1 MDRNIYY
8 FDNNATTAVASEV
21 FEAMQPYLQS
31 EWGNPSSAYFFGHH
45 LGKAIDEARQKVA
58 ALIGADSREIIFT
71 SCGTES
77 DNTAIFSALE
87 TTGKRH
93 IITSA
98 VEHPAIMSHAAY
110 LQQKGYEITF
120 LPVKPDG
127 TLDPAQIA
135 QAIRPETAMV
145 SLMYANN
152 ETGVIFPIEE
162 VGKIC
167 KKVKVLFHTD
177 AVQAPGKLK
186 INVKEMN
193 VDFLSLSAHKLHAPK
208 GIGMLYIKHR
218 TPFKPLIIG
227 GHQERKRRGG
237 TENVPY
243 IIGFGKAA
251 EMSLSCFSEENTRVR
266 ALRDRLEEGIL
277 STIPNTRLNGHKSL
291 RLPNT
296 TNIAFDFIEA
306 EAIIMMFDQLGICVS
321 SGSACTTGSMD
332 ASHVLSAM
340 GLSAMQARGSVRF
353 SLSRYNRDEE
363 VDYVLKHL
371 PPIVSKLRS
380 MSPLSEA
387 HPDNV

>member
-1 MDRNIYY
+1 MNRKMYY

-45 LGKAIDEARQKVA
+45 LGKAIDEARQKIA
-58 ALIGADSREIIFT
+58 ALVGADPREIIFT

-98 VEHPAIMSHAAY
+98 VEHSAIMSHVAY
-110 LQQKGYEITF
+110 LQQKGYEVTY
-120 LPVKPDG
+120 LPVKSDG
-127 TLDPAQIA
+127 TLDPAQVA
-135 QAIRPETAMV
+135 QAIRPDTALV

-152 ETGVIFPIEE
+152 ETGVVFPIEE

-208 GIGMLYIKHR
+208 GIGMLYVKHR
-218 TPFKPLIIG
+218 TPFKPFIIG

-251 EMSLSCFSEENTRVR
+251 EMSLSLYSEENTRVR

-277 STIPNTRLNGHKSL
+277 STVPNTRLNGHKSL
-291 RLPNT
+291 RVPNT

-340 GLSAMQARGSVRF
+340 GLSAMQARGSIRF
-353 SLSRYNRDEE
+353 SLSRYNREEE
-363 VDYVLKHL
+363 VDFVLKHL
-371 PPIVSKLRS
+371 PPIVSKLRA

>member
-1 MDRNIYY
+1 MDRRIYY

-58 ALIGADSREIIFT
+58 ALVGADSREIIFT

-98 VEHPAIMSHAAY
+98 VEHSAIMSHAAH
-110 LQQKGYEITF
+110 LKQKGYEVTL
-120 LPVKPDG
+120 LPVKSDG
-127 TLDPAQIA
+127 TLDPAQVA
-135 QAIRPETAMV
+135 QAIRPETAVV

-152 ETGVIFPIEE
+152 ETGVVFPIEE

-167 KKVKVLFHTD
+167 KKARVLFHTD

-186 INVKEMN
+186 INVEEMN

-208 GIGMLYIKHR
+208 GIGMLYIKHK

-251 EMSLSCFSEENTRVR
+251 EISLSCFSEENTRVR

-277 STIPNTRLNGHKSL
+277 STISNTRLNGHKSL

-353 SLSRYNRDEE
+353 SLSRYNRQEE
-363 VDYVLKHL
+363 VDYILKHL
-371 PPIVSKLRS
+371 PPIVSKLRA

-387 HPDNV
+387 HPDNI